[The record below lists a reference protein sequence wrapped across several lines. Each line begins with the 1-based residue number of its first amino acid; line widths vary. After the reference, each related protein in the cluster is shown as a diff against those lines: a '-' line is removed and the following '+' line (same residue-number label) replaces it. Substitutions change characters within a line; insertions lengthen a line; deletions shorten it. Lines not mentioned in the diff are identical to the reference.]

1 MLLRPQRR
9 ARRRRAKARRRS
21 NSTPFCGNQPTRT
34 LCKFLPLLLKR
45 GGFQGVFNKKKF
57 KFLVMMKNDLEN
69 LILKVVDLVDE
80 LLSVW
85 SEEQVVVGKVGGI
98 TDSYEF

>member
-1 MLLRPQRR
+1 
-9 ARRRRAKARRRS
+9 
-21 NSTPFCGNQPTRT
+21 
-34 LCKFLPLLLKR
+34 
-45 GGFQGVFNKKKF
+45 
-57 KFLVMMKNDLEN
+57 MMKNDLAN

>member
-1 MLLRPQRR
+1 
-9 ARRRRAKARRRS
+9 
-21 NSTPFCGNQPTRT
+21 
-34 LCKFLPLLLKR
+34 
-45 GGFQGVFNKKKF
+45 
-57 KFLVMMKNDLEN
+57 MMKNDLEN

-85 SEEQVVVGKVGGI
+85 SEEQVVVGKVGSI